1 LDQELQ
7 ISDFDYELPEELI
20 AQEPSRTRDQARLLV
35 VHRQLQTFSDRTI
48 RDLPGLLSPGDL
60 LVFNNTKVI
69 PARLYGK
76 RASTEGKWEGLYLH
90 TPPQSPPSQG
100 GEVWEI
106 LSHTRGYLRAGEF
119 VDLFDREHKPSQYRL
134 KVVGRTP
141 DKHLLVQPDPPI
153 APLVLLEEIG
163 HVPIPCYIRRGV
175 DRDDDRQRYQTVYA
189 KYEGSVAAPTAG
201 LHFTPDLLQ
210 QLTDRD
216 VEFAFVTLHVG
227 FGTFQ
232 PIKTAQLSE
241 HRMHSEWCALPAE
254 TVLAIEKCRAAGK
267 KVIAVGT
274 TTVRT
279 LESVYLKNNGHLQTW
294 SGSTDLFIQ
303 PPFFF
308 HTIDGL
314 LTNFHLPQSSLLILV
329 CAFAGRELTLRAYA
343 HAVQERY
350 RFYSYG
356 DAMLIQ

>member
-1 LDQELQ
+1 MDQELQ

-20 AQEPSRTRDQARLLV
+20 AQEPSQARDQARLLV
-35 VHRQLQTFSDRTI
+35 VDRQLQTFSDRTI

-69 PARLYGK
+69 PARLYGQ
-76 RASTEGKWEGLYLH
+76 RASTEGKWEGLYLQ
-90 TPPQSPPSQG
+90 PV
-100 GEVWEI
+100 GEDTWEI

-119 VDLFDREHKPSQYRL
+119 VDLFDREHKPSQSRL

-141 DKHLLVQPDPPI
+141 SKHLLVQPDPPI
-153 APLVLLEEIG
+153 APLALLEEIG

-175 DRDDDRQRYQTVYA
+175 DRDDDRQRYQTVFA

-210 QLTDRD
+210 QLIDRGI
-216 VEFAFVTLHVG
+216 ELAFVTLHVG

-232 PIKTAQLSE
+232 PIKAEKLSE

-279 LESVYLKNNGHLQTW
+279 LESAYLKNNGHLQAW

-303 PPFFF
+303 PPFSF

-343 HAVQERY
+343 HAVQECY